1 MDETTDARFRA
12 VPSIPFESTVRHFR
26 HIVLWPLQLVSLK
39 HNGATEHH
47 EELMQRLAPKGLWNL
62 VEDEIGSKDN
72 ELQERHYREF
82 VSFLPHVQRFLYG
95 DAPGPIRQLSY
106 GDAPLSTYRRSDITK
121 VQLTLDAGDAPVIC
135 DLVHADLVF
144 LYDLDTVILTCELAA
159 EELPL
164 QVAEDIVYR
173 FGRAYPPGWD
183 ATGEAM
189 HCPHLVEWLGR
200 EGQVVGRSDYQDRQR
215 FISFVGERRAPCIA
229 AHWEQLLTPLVS
241 HASDRKGPLRFRQIE
256 YYRMPCMTYMT
267 MDDIGC
273 LTRADTMRL
282 ALAYGPDASD
292 EIPNMK
298 EHLAKFEETHSYDGY
313 RATVKGAGIDARF
326 LTCGHSLTVIAGGK
340 MAYLVDEERGLL
352 GEFRHEYFLLFLL
365 AHLHKAALLMISDRL
380 VAAVKPLDVLN
391 RRSVQKFRREIYG
404 LQESFLRFS
413 QRYYVG
419 EVTDKAQD
427 REIYRMLRQHLT
439 IDRLYQ
445 EVRSELFDV
454 QQILDSDLLRRQSGS
469 MLRLTVVTIMGLVGT
484 ISTGFLGMNL
494 IDQTAAPLKVKLM
507 YFGVVSLAAIVFTV
521 LTIVFSRALAGVFD
535 WLSKESGR

>member
-1 MDETTDARFRA
+1 
-12 VPSIPFESTVRHFR
+12 
-26 HIVLWPLQLVSLK
+26 
-39 HNGATEHH
+39 
-47 EELMQRLAPKGLWNL
+47 
-62 VEDEIGSKDN
+62 
-72 ELQERHYREF
+72 
-82 VSFLPHVQRFLYG
+82 
-95 DAPGPIRQLSY
+95 
-106 GDAPLSTYRRSDITK
+106 
-121 VQLTLDAGDAPVIC
+121 
-135 DLVHADLVF
+135 
-144 LYDLDTVILTCELAA
+144 
-159 EELPL
+159 
-164 QVAEDIVYR
+164 
-173 FGRAYPPGWD
+173 
-183 ATGEAM
+183 M

-229 AHWEQLLTPLVS
+229 AHWEQLLTPLVF
-241 HASDRKGPLRFRQIE
+241 HASDRKGPLQFRQIE

-535 WLSKESGR
+535 WLSKDPGANLVERNDLSCRCGDLRSELPLLFQISRIESNELP